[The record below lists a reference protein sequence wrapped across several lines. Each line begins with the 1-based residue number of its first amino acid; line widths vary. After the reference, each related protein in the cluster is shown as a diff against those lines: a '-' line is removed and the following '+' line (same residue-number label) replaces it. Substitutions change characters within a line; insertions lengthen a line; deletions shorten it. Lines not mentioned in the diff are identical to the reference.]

1 MIDDWTPLSPEWR
14 EALEDSGVHPATIYA
29 MERCGFVVHPG
40 NLAHLTPK
48 ERQEWRRAI
57 AAWFE
62 ANDPLGDPET
72 VDPEV

>member
-1 MIDDWTPLSPEWR
+1 
-14 EALEDSGVHPATIYA
+14 VHPATIYA

-62 ANDPLGDPET
+62 ANDPLGDPGS